1 MRIIIKESQYNVL
14 LEQNNPNIQKAYN
27 EVIKGANYPLGTS
40 KDTILG
46 AFNYIKTVEDFHT
59 LRLMFKDKKTGYGS
73 FEEMINEEY
82 DRLDFDDIIKLQEKL
97 YSIGVILDF
106 SYGGNRIGTNFFSGG
121 VKITYEKNFENIK
134 KARKINSKCTSK
146 YPPLLKQAQDYWIK
160 WLSNPITKQK
170 FRTNWNVKPKNDM
183 IDGKE
188 VNDIFEE
195 YIDCINNSKL
205 VFYDNTMK
213 HAPGFSKVNL
223 TKTKSAY
230 AFVLQETPENIYVN
244 CSLNDGDP
252 LGSLIH
258 EIQHLLYF
266 IRPLNPS
273 ITIKNVFLKPGDK
286 KLSIK
291 DVYDSSKKNDSFDL
305 ENYWKDV
312 TNSAQFLGV
321 EPYILNDWA
330 SKSEDAHTEDPG
342 YICRE
347 TEKASNI
354 QSVRHLF
361 NIKPGQNITPQML
374 KPYINGKKHHGD
386 ISWILMCW
394 ASKGFKDINLFLS
407 DLNKLAYQETNQT
420 DNTRLT

>member
-27 EVIKGANYPLGTS
+27 EVIKGANYQLGTS

-46 AFNYIKTVEDFHT
+46 AFNYIKTVADFDT

-82 DRLDFDDIIKLQEKL
+82 DRFDFDDIIKLQEKL

-106 SYGGNRIGTNFFSGG
+106 SYGGNRIGTNFFSGK
-121 VKITYEKNFENIK
+121 VNITYEKNFENIK
-134 KARKINSKCTSK
+134 KSRKINSKCTSK

-160 WLSNPITKQK
+160 WLSTPITKQK

-188 VNDIFEE
+188 VDDIFEE
-195 YIDCINNSKL
+195 YIDCINNLKL
-205 VFYDNTMK
+205 VFYDNTMIRP
-213 HAPGFSKVNL
+213 PGFSKVNL
-223 TKTKSAY
+223 TNTKSAY
-230 AFVLQETPENIYVN
+230 AFVLEETPENIYVN
-244 CSLNDGDP
+244 CSLNDGNP

-291 DVYDSSKKNDSFDL
+291 YVYDSSKKNDSFDL
-305 ENYWKDV
+305 ENYQYNIS
-312 TNSAQFLGV
+312 NSAQFLGV
-321 EPYILNDWA
+321 EPGILIDWA
-330 SKSEDAHTEDPG
+330 SKSEYAHPKDPE

-354 QSVRHLF
+354 QSVRQLF

-374 KPYINGKKHHGD
+374 KPYINGQKYDTD